1 MKFTTFL
8 PAISKFRC
16 PPRCHAAAMSTFNG
30 LVSEFP
36 DIRIDF
42 FRHHEGAAPPLA
54 CFLSHVHSDHLSGLE
69 TLRSPFV
76 YCSAATR
83 EILLRLERYPC
94 RINYALGILEARQQ
108 TYKHLSKVI
117 PLPLESPTAIELQPG
132 RYIQVTLFDAN
143 HCPGS
148 VMFLIEGQGKAILYT
163 GDIRSEPWF
172 VNAITRSPALIEYT
186 YGIKTLDTI
195 YLDTS
200 FTDDIPFQTK
210 AEGIAELLRKVHKY
224 PKDTVF
230 YIQSWTYGY
239 EDVWA
244 ALSKALNSP
253 IHVDNYKLRIYKS
266 LNASSEARPLSC
278 AYLTPTAAALTGFMC
293 GNTPQPGHLTLDQ
306 NVRLHSCESGNMCA
320 IAKQP
325 SVVRI
330 QPVIAS
336 FPDGGVIQETGI
348 GGGGEDLEREMEL
361 GIPSRG
367 DLQSLLEII
376 NALNNVPEE
385 ARGECTRVLTEAL
398 TSGRNLPLNINLS
411 SFEDAYSTDLRRAI
425 LSIADHQSKA
435 SPFRHYS
442 EDGTETSLPNVIRFP
457 YSRHSSYAELCHLV
471 DAFRPRDVWPCT
483 FHLEAWQS
491 RGMSIRSLFGR
502 YCSSNKFAHDVNIDN
517 LAMQENRHTGAIT
530 DSQRGSWRSRSAS
543 PLNSMSPDA
552 VPGLGSRDIIKDV
565 QDNVPVPE
573 DCHGQPIS
581 NVRDADGEETSE
593 PFVVEVDSANS
604 EDDSQVSNASLIS
617 TLSKHHSVMRREAYD
632 RMLQNYH
639 GVAWNS
645 IELISAG
652 CNHSVADTEL

>member
-1 MKFTTFL
+1 
-8 PAISKFRC
+8 
-16 PPRCHAAAMSTFNG
+16 MSTFNG
-30 LVSEFP
+30 LLSEFP

-42 FRHHEGAAPPLA
+42 FRHHEGATPPLA

-94 RINYALGILEARQQ
+94 RVNYALGILEARQQ

-117 PLPLESPTAIELQPG
+117 KPLPLESPTVIELQPG
-132 RYIQVTLFDAN
+132 KYIQVTLFDAN

-148 VMFLIEGQGKAILYT
+148 AMFLIEGQGKAILYT

-172 VNAITRSPALIEYT
+172 VNAITRSPALIEFT

-210 AEGIAELLRKVHKY
+210 AEGIAELLRKVQKY

-239 EDVWA
+239 EDVWV

-253 IHVDNYKLRIYKS
+253 IHVDNYKLRIYNS
-266 LNASSEARPLSC
+266 LNTSSEARPHSC

-293 GNTPQPGHLTLDQ
+293 GNTPQPGCLTSDQ
-306 NVRLHSCESGNMCA
+306 NVRLHSCESGNR
-320 IAKQP
+320 
-325 SVVRI
+325 VL
-330 QPVIAS
+330 
-336 FPDGGVIQETGI
+336 QEAGI

-361 GIPSRG
+361 GIPSWG

-411 SFEDAYSTDLRRAI
+411 SSEDAYSTDLRRAI
-425 LSIADHQSKA
+425 LSIAGHQSKA
-435 SPFRHYS
+435 ASP
-442 EDGTETSLPNVIRFP
+442 
-457 YSRHSSYAELCHLV
+457 
-471 DAFRPRDVWPCT
+471 
-483 FHLEAWQS
+483 
-491 RGMSIRSLFGR
+491 GMSIQSLFGR
-502 YCSSNKFAHDVNIDN
+502 YCSGNKFAHDVKIDN
-517 LAMQENRHTGAIT
+517 LAMQENQHTRAVT
-530 DSQRGSWRSRSAS
+530 YSQGGSWRSRSAS
-543 PLNSMSPDA
+543 PEGFMSPDA
-552 VPGLGSRDIIKDV
+552 VPGLGPRDIDV
-565 QDNVPVPE
+565 QDNDSAPE

-581 NVRDADGEETSE
+581 KVRDADEERISDLL
-593 PFVVEVDSANS
+593 VVGVDSANS
-604 EDDSQVSNASLIS
+604 EDDSQASNSSLIS

-639 GVAWNS
+639 GIAWNS

-652 CNHSVADTEL
+652 CNHSVAETEL